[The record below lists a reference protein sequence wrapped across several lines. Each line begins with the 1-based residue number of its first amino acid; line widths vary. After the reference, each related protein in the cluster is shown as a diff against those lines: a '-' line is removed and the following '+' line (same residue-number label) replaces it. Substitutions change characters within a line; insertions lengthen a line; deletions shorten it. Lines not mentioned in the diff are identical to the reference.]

1 MGAMSSAGLTNP
13 VQIRGTLLVRNSVLN
28 FIGQAVP
35 LLVGVATIPYIIHGL
50 GTERFGILALAWV
63 LVASFSVFNL
73 GLGQATTKFVAEL
86 LGKGETRRLP
96 PLVWTSLILHALF
109 GTIAGL
115 VLAAVTPVLVE
126 RLFQLGPGLVVET
139 RAVFL
144 ILAMSL
150 PIVFVTGVFRGVLG
164 AAQRFDLVN
173 AVNIPSS
180 SLSYLIPAAA
190 VLLGFGLPAIVLFFL
205 IARLA
210 TALVYLVLCLR
221 IFPGLKHTFSFDRK
235 LLRPLLSY
243 GGWVTVSSVVGP
255 VLVYADRFLIGALIS
270 MTAVAY
276 YTAPY
281 EVVIRLWI
289 LPISLTATLFPA
301 FSALGGAGD
310 QAQIKKVAV
319 RSLKYLLL
327 MVGPTVF
334 ALVFFAREIL
344 HLWLGGEF
352 AQQSTLVFQI
362 LAVGV
367 LVNSLAQL
375 PSSLLQGLG
384 RPDIPAKF
392 HLLELPLHVALAW
405 FLIGRYGIAGAAL
418 AWTLRVA
425 LDGLLLWAAAWR
437 LNRMSLRIFAE
448 NGLLRSVFALSALG
462 GTLLTISFLD
472 NALVAQAAHATV
484 LMVSFALAV
493 WAYVLDSTEKRSLT
507 VALNQL
513 RLVGARTA
521 R

>member
-13 VQIRGTLLVRNSVLN
+13 VQIRGTLLARNCVLN
-28 FIGQAVP
+28 FVGQAVP
-35 LLVGVATIPYIIHGL
+35 LLVGIATIPYIIHGL

-126 RLFQLGPGLVVET
+126 RLFKLGPGLVVET

-180 SLSYLIPAAA
+180 SLFYLIPAAA

-255 VLVYADRFLIGALIS
+255 VLVYADRFLIGALFS
-270 MTAVAY
+270 MAAVAY

-281 EVVIRLWI
+281 EVVTRLWI
-289 LPISLTATLFPA
+289 FPISLTATLFPA
-301 FSALGGAGD
+301 FSTLVAAGER
-310 QAQIKKVAV
+310 ARVENVVA

-327 MVGPTVF
+327 LMGPIVF
-334 ALVFFAREIL
+334 ILVFFAEDIL
-344 HLWLGGEF
+344 SVWLGGEF
-352 AQQSTLVFQI
+352 ARQGTGVFQI
-362 LAVGV
+362 LALGV
-367 LVNSLAQL
+367 LVNSLGRIPYAL
-375 PSSLLQGLG
+375 IQGAG
-384 RPDIPAKF
+384 RPDIIAKF
-392 HLLELPLHVALAW
+392 HLLELPAYGALAW
-405 FLIGRYGIAGAAL
+405 LLISRFGITGAAL
-418 AWTLRVA
+418 AWTLRMGYAIPILYVISA
-425 LDGLLLWAAAWR
+425 KLR
-437 LNRMSLRIFAE
+437 LITSHPFAM
-448 NGLLRSVFALSALG
+448 NGFLRSVLAVAALG
-462 GTLLTISFLD
+462 MVGLAIMQAGGSFLVQLASI
-472 NALVAQAAHATV
+472 ALLLGAYSFSVWQY
-484 LMVSFALAV
+484 LIDDSDRGEFVSI
-493 WAYVLDSTEKRSLT
+493 LT
-507 VALNQL
+507 GN
-513 RLVGARTA
+513 
-521 R
+521 